1 MEEVKH
7 THLVLHASPPALY
20 VVFVVK
26 LRYWLTLIAD
36 LVLTDPPLS
45 LLSVSEERED
55 SIILEPSGLVLPSYP
70 HESPKLPNG
79 KIFDPGNALRR
90 AFGNFIT
97 LVVVKLMTQYHGLSI
112 VDPTFLGLLVVSEA
126 QSIVLQLERDMR
138 RLQSR
143 ATKVLERPAL
153 EAMGAFRRT
162 LAGLRELISD
172 TKMHMMRWEV
182 DMLAAN
188 RAGTVPNSPDQKSSV
203 KRGLAKKDATHIDL
217 AILLDKVAKLEE
229 ILETMTKTVNE
240 EIQLFIASISIRDSE
255 VMMADSRIM
264 REDSQVMK
272 QQAARTT
279 LLTTLAVVYLPLQL
293 ITGIFGMNIKEITR
307 DGGPRWWACL
317 IALGVGGV
325 LTFLVY
331 LGVKWW
337 QWRDSLRKERD
348 GEKEKEE

>member
-1 MEEVKH
+1 MEEVEH
-7 THLVLHASPPALY
+7 THLVLHADPRALY
-20 VVFVVK
+20 VVFDVK
-26 LRYWLTLIAD
+26 PRYWLTLIAD
-36 LVLTDPPLS
+36 LVLTDPPLNI
-45 LLSVSEERED
+45 LSVSEEKEN
-55 SIILEPSGLVLPSYP
+55 SIVLEPSGLVLPSYP
-70 HESPKLPNG
+70 HESPKLPNRNT
-79 KIFDPGNALRR
+79 FDPGNALRR
-90 AFGNFIT
+90 AFGNFT
-97 LVVVKLMTQYHGLSI
+97 TRVVAKLMTQYHGLSI
-112 VDPTFLGLLVVSEA
+112 VDPIFLGLLVVSEA
-126 QSIVLQLERDMR
+126 QSIALQLERDMR

-153 EAMGAFRRT
+153 DAMGVFRRT
-162 LAGLRELISD
+162 SADLRELISD

-182 DMLAAN
+182 DMLAAT
-188 RAGTVPNSPDQKSSV
+188 RAGAVPNPSDSKSAIKSGV
-203 KRGLAKKDATHIDL
+203 AKKGVTYIDL
-217 AILLDKVAKLEE
+217 AVLLDKVAKLEE
-229 ILETMTKTVNE
+229 RPRIMTKTVNE

-264 REDSQVMK
+264 REDSQIIK

-279 LLTTLAVVYLPLQL
+279 LLTTLAVIYLPLQL
-293 ITGIFGMNIKEITR
+293 VTGIFGMNIKEITG

-337 QWRDSLRKERD
+337 QWRDSLRKKRD